1 MITKRAFAN
10 GIRIDLRMYN
20 AATALI
26 QEGHTVTVLGTGEI
40 GQRLENRTVIDG
52 ILVIRHQFFQRLYG
66 LFIDVLKKLKPSG
79 RQTQEA
85 EKKPVRMGKVKSYL
99 THLALDL
106 YYFLF
111 WASVLKEAVRQK
123 ADVYHAH
130 DLPALLPAYL
140 AAKINSAWLVYDSVE
155 LWVGRSR
162 LAPYLPLQKRL
173 IAAFEKVLIRKVD
186 LVVAANPGIA
196 GDLATRYGIEQP
208 LVVLNCNRYTEVK
221 PSAEIRH
228 LLAGNGEKK
237 VAIYVGNVM
246 HDRGL
251 EPLVESTRYLNE
263 VIVAIAGD
271 GLFREYLEAMVKQA
285 GLQNRVRFMGWVP
298 QKDLLLYA
306 ASADVGVVPTQNTCP
321 NNRHALENKIF
332 EYLMAGLPIAVS
344 DQPQRRQIV
353 EKYGVGEVFDEK
365 DPKSIAQAIDRI
377 LSDEE
382 RYREMRHR
390 ARQAAREEFNWK
402 VQGKKLVE
410 GYRKLFV
417 SPLGRTDAGKIG
429 KK

>member
-1 MITKRAFAN
+1 MRVCMITKKSFAD
-10 GIRIDLRMYN
+10 GMRIDLRMYN
-20 AATALI
+20 AAITLI
-26 QEGHTVTVLGTGEI
+26 QEGHLVTVLAVGEI
-40 GQRLENRTVIDG
+40 GQRLENRSVIDG
-52 ILVIRHQFFQRLYG
+52 ILVIRHQFFHHLCG
-66 LFIDVLKKLKPSG
+66 LLIDILKKLKPSD
-79 RQTQEA
+79 RQTQKA
-85 EKKPVRMGKVKSYL
+85 EKKPVKMGKVKSYL
-99 THLALDL
+99 IHLALDL

-140 AAKINSAWLVYDSVE
+140 ASKINGAKLVYDSVE

-162 LAPYLPLQKRL
+162 LVPYLPLQKRL

-196 GDLATRYGIEQP
+196 EDLATRYGIERP

-228 LLAGNGEKK
+228 LLGGDGEKK
-237 VAIYVGNVM
+237 VAIYIGSVM

-251 EPLVESTRYLNE
+251 EPLIESTRYLNE
-263 VIVAIAGD
+263 VIVAIGGD
-271 GLFREYLEAMVKQA
+271 GLFREYLEAKVKEI
-285 GLQNRVRFMGWVP
+285 GLENRVRFMGWIP
-298 QKDLLLYA
+298 QRDLFLYA

-321 NNRHALENKIF
+321 NNRHALENKLF

-344 DQPQRRQIV
+344 DQPQRRRIV
-353 EKYGVGEVFDEK
+353 ERYGVGEVFDEK
-365 DPKSIAQAIDRI
+365 DPRSIARAIDRI

-382 RYREMRHR
+382 RHREMRHR
-390 ARQAAREEFNWK
+390 ARLAAREGFNWEI
-402 VQGKKLVE
+402 QGKKLLE
-410 GYRKLFV
+410 GYQKLFI
-417 SPLGRTDAGKIG
+417 SP
-429 KK
+429 